1 MINISN
7 ISLSFGARTLLND
20 ISFTIAPG
28 DRIGLIGRNGA
39 GKSSLLKIISG
50 EYSPDKGNIS
60 KPNQSTIG
68 ILKQDILEKK
78 GISIR
83 QEVRSSFIK
92 IKRLEEQLAEI
103 NVALETRTDYESE
116 GYSKL
121 IEDLN
126 TYTDQ
131 FTNLGGYTLDEDMEK
146 VLTGLG
152 FKQND
157 FEKDVSTF
165 SGGWK
170 MRIELA
176 KLLLQDHV
184 LLLLDEPT
192 NHLDMESIMWLENF
206 LVQQNKTVILVSHDV
221 EFLNRVCNRTIE
233 VSLGRLYDHYGNYD
247 KYQLWRV
254 EVKEKQI
261 QSKKNQ
267 DRKIAQTEQL
277 INKFRAKA
285 NKASFAQSLIKQL
298 DKVERIEV
306 DEEDTRAMRFYFPSA
321 PRAGEVV
328 LKGQELSKNYGSLN
342 VFENINL
349 EIYRNEKIA
358 FVGQN
363 GQGKS
368 TMVKMIAEGLGHKG
382 QLDLGHNV
390 VLGYYAQEQSEKI
403 QGNES
408 VLENVESE
416 AGDQNALHIRKLL
429 GSFMFSGEEADKKVS
444 VLSGGERARL
454 ALCKLLLKPINLLV
468 MDEPTNHLDIISK
481 NVLKEAL
488 KKYDGTLL
496 LVSHDRDFLE
506 GLAEKTYEFKDGNL
520 KEYLGGIEYFLEK
533 RELDSMRALELAKK
547 EKSKNS
553 KKTSDHQ
560 QNYQERKKSEK
571 DERKRQNQIKKL
583 ESEIEKLETRIAEQE
598 ANLKDPIKF
607 QELSSDSNFFS
618 AYETD
623 KKTLDTLLEEWEDLI
638 D

>member
-78 GISIR
+78 GISIL

-598 ANLKDPIKF
+598 ANLKDPNKF
-607 QELSSDSNFFS
+607 QELSSDTNFFS

>member
-92 IKRLEEQLAEI
+92 IKRLEEKLAEI

-408 VLENVESE
+408 VLENVEAE

>member
-560 QNYQERKKSEK
+560 HNYQERKKSEK

-598 ANLKDPIKF
+598 ANLKDPNKF
-607 QELSSDSNFFS
+607 QELSSDPNFFS